1 MSLKNLQT
9 TKHLSEL
16 TPEQI
21 RELQLLLNN
30 CGYGLIVDG
39 ILGPRT
45 EKAFNSFKKNNF
57 LEHPNLIG
65 KTTVEKLLHFKPKQ
79 RQVNQ
84 DGLNLIKEFEGFRR
98 NAYLCPAGVWT
109 IGYGSTFYPDGRKVQ
124 KGDAISNKEAEE
136 LLKITVNNF
145 ANEVDRLV
153 TVPINDNQFSA
164 LVSFAFNVG
173 VYAFKNSTLRRVL
186 NQGNYQ
192 EAARQFLR
200 WDKAGGKTLA
210 GLTRRRQSERNL
222 FLS

>member
-1 MSLKNLQT
+1 MSLKNIQ

-16 TPEQI
+16 TSEQI
-21 RELQLLLNN
+21 KELQLLLNN

-45 EKAFNSFKKNNF
+45 EKAFNSFKKQNF
-57 LEHPNLIG
+57 LEYPNIIG
-65 KTTVEKLLHFKPKQ
+65 KTTIEKLLQFKPKK

-84 DGLNLIKEFEGFRR
+84 AGMELIKEFEGFRR

-109 IGYGSTFYPDGRKVQ
+109 IGYGSTFYPDKRKVQ
-124 KGDAISNKEAEE
+124 KGDVISNKEAEE

-145 ANEVDRLV
+145 ADEVDRLI

-164 LVSFAFNVG
+164 LVSFTFNVG

-192 EAARQFLR
+192 EAANQLLR
-200 WDKAGGKTLA
+200 WNKAGGKTLA
-210 GLTRRRQSERNL
+210 GLTRRRQAERNL

>member
-109 IGYGSTFYPDGRKVQ
+109 IGYGSTFYPDGRRVQ
-124 KGDAISNKEAEE
+124 KGDVISNKEAEE

-145 ANEVDRLV
+145 ANDVDRLV
-153 TVPINDNQFSA
+153 TVPINDNHFSA
-164 LVSFAFNVG
+164 LVSLAFNIG

-210 GLTRRRQSERNL
+210 GLTRRRQAERNL

>member
-1 MSLKNLQT
+1 MSLQALQT
-9 TKHLSEL
+9 TKHLTEL
-16 TPEQI
+16 SSPQI
-21 RELQLLLNN
+21 KELQLLLNN

-45 EKAFNSFKKNNF
+45 EKAFNSFKKQNF

-65 KTTVEKLLHFKPKQ
+65 KTTVEKLLQFKLKQ

-84 DGLNLIKEFEGFRR
+84 KGIDLIKEFEGFRR

-124 KGDAISNKEAEE
+124 KGEVISNKEAEE

-145 ANEVDRLV
+145 AKEVDNLV

-210 GLTRRRQSERNL
+210 GLTRRRQAERNL

>member
-1 MSLKNLQT
+1 MSLKNIQT

-16 TPEQI
+16 TLEQI
-21 RELQLLLNN
+21 KELQLLLNN

-65 KTTVEKLLHFKPKQ
+65 KTTVEKLLQFKPKQ

-84 DGLNLIKEFEGFRR
+84 AGINLIKEFEGFRR

-153 TVPINDNQFSA
+153 TVLINDNQFSA

-192 EAARQFLR
+192 EAANQFLR
-200 WDKAGGKTLA
+200 WNRANGKILE
-210 GLTRRRQSERNL
+210 GLTRRRSREREL
-222 FLS
+222 FLR

>member
-16 TPEQI
+16 TPEQMK
-21 RELQLLLNN
+21 ELQLLLNN

-39 ILGPRT
+39 ILGHRT
-45 EKAFNSFKKNNF
+45 EKAFNSFKKQNF

-65 KTTVEKLLHFKPKQ
+65 KTTVEKLLQFKPKQ

-84 DGLNLIKEFEGFRR
+84 AGMELIKEFEGFRR

-124 KGDAISNKEAEE
+124 KGDVISNKEAEE

-164 LVSFAFNVG
+164 LVSFTFNVG

-210 GLTRRRQSERNL
+210 GLTRRRQAERNL